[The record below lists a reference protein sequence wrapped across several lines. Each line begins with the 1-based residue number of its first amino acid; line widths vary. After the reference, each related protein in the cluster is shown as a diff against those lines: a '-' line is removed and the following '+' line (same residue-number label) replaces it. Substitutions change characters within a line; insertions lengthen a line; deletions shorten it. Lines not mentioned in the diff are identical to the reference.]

1 MTALLVVLYVCLL
14 VLMVARVVIDI
25 KNDREVKNMTLEL
38 FEEKLK
44 KIKASRSGVAFIG
57 LFKRNAVF
65 VSENKAAVREI
76 LARVFSEAGPVQ
88 NKKE

>member
-1 MTALLVVLYVCLL
+1 MTALAIILYVCLL
-14 VLMVARVVIDI
+14 VCMVSRLVIDI
-25 KNDREVKNMTLEL
+25 KNDREVKNMTLEI

-57 LFKRNAVF
+57 FIKRNAVF
-65 VSENKAAVREI
+65 IKENEVAVQGI
-76 LARVFSEAGPVQ
+76 FARVFPKGDPS

>member
-1 MTALLVVLYVCLL
+1 MTALLIVLYVCLL

-44 KIKASRSGVAFIG
+44 KIKASRSGVAFVM

-65 VSENKAAVREI
+65 IKENEAAVREI
-76 LARVFSEAGPVQ
+76 IARVFPAAGSVQ

>member
-1 MTALLVVLYVCLL
+1 MTVLAIVLYVCLL
-14 VLMVARVVIDI
+14 VLMVSRLVIDI

-57 LFKRNAVF
+57 LLKRNAVF
-65 VSENKAAVREI
+65 IKENEAAVQEI
-76 LARVFSEAGPVQ
+76 FARVFPEAVSS

>member
-1 MTALLVVLYVCLL
+1 MTVLAIVLYVCLL
-14 VLMVARVVIDI
+14 VLMVSRVVIDI

-44 KIKASRSGVAFIG
+44 KIKASRSGVAFLG
-57 LFKRNAVF
+57 FLRRNSVF
-65 VSENKAAVREI
+65 IKENEAAVKEI
-76 LARVFSEAGPVQ
+76 LARVFSKAADS

>member
-1 MTALLVVLYVCLL
+1 MTALAIVLYVCLL
-14 VLMVARVVIDI
+14 ALLVSRVVIDI

-65 VSENKAAVREI
+65 VKENEAAVREI
-76 LARVFSEAGPVQ
+76 IARVFPKAADS